1 MMTSWQA
8 ISANMFDGVVGLQYV
23 GTEVQKAQD
32 VLVSVE
38 VIRKAQRTGNSTNPN
53 VIRILI
59 IGADPIPVDAAQA
72 AMLEK
77 VDAWQTQ

>member
-1 MMTSWQA
+1 MSF
-8 ISANMFDGVVGLQYV
+8 SLNGVVGLQYF

-38 VIRKAQRTGNSTNPN
+38 VIRKAQRTGNSINPN
-53 VIRILI
+53 VVRIHI
-59 IGADPIPVDAAQA
+59 VGADPVPVDAAHV

-77 VDAWQTQ
+77 VNAWQTQ